1 MKPVIEAEHLYFS
14 YGNGDPIFSNTSF
27 KIAENEYIGIIGPNG
42 GGKSTLL
49 QLILGFLTPERG
61 SLTVFDKGAGKANLK
76 IAYVP
81 QNMRFDKHFPIST
94 LDLVLQG
101 RLFHLPWYG
110 IWKKEDIK
118 KAMSALEQV
127 NLADFKDRS
136 FGTLSGGEQQRALI
150 ARALVSDPKIL
161 ILDEPTANVDF
172 SAEKTIIELLS
183 SLQKQM
189 TILLVTHDLQTVID
203 QVSRVLCVQREVVS
217 YSPKEI
223 CEHYALG
230 LYHPPLL
237 ALGANKS

>member
-1 MKPVIEAEHLYFS
+1 MNVIEAKDLSFAYDHDL
-14 YGNGDPIFSNTSF
+14 IFSNISF
-27 KIAENEYIGIIGPNG
+27 CVADGEFIGIIGPNG

-49 QLILGFLTPERG
+49 RLILGFLTPAGG
-61 SLTVFDKGAGKANLK
+61 SLTVGGRM
-76 IAYVP
+76 AYVP
-81 QNMRFDKHFPIST
+81 QNMRFDKHFPLST

-110 IWKKEDIK
+110 VWKKHDIK
-118 KAMSALEQV
+118 KAQLALEQV
-127 NLADFKDRS
+127 NLIHLKDRP

-161 ILDEPTANVDF
+161 ILDEPTANVDHN
-172 SAEKTIIELLS
+172 AEKTILELLS
-183 SLQKQM
+183 SLQKHM
-189 TILLVTHDLQTVID
+189 TILLVTHDLQTAID

-237 ALGANKS
+237 NLRGK

>member
-1 MKPVIEAEHLYFS
+1 MNVIEAENLCFS
-14 YGNGDPIFSNTSF
+14 YGDDTIFSNISF
-27 KIAENEYIGIIGPNG
+27 DIADGEFIGIIGPNG

-49 QLILGFLTPERG
+49 RLILGFLHPEKGRL
-61 SLTVFDKGAGKANLK
+61 SVFGKGPGNARFQM
-76 IAYVP
+76 AYVP
-81 QNMRFDKHFPIST
+81 QNMRFDKHFPISV

-110 IWKKEDIK
+110 IWKKHDIK
-118 KAMSALEQV
+118 KAMLALEHV
-127 NLADFKDRS
+127 KLAHLKDRP

-161 ILDEPTANVDF
+161 VLDEPTANVDHN
-172 SAEKTIIELLS
+172 AEKTILELLS
-183 SLQKQM
+183 SLQNKM
-189 TILLVTHDLQTVID
+189 TILLVTHDLQTAID

-237 ALGANKS
+237 TVGGKKPS

>member
-1 MKPVIEAEHLYFS
+1 MSVIKAKDLSFAYDHDL
-14 YGNGDPIFSNTSF
+14 IFSNISF
-27 KIAENEYIGIIGPNG
+27 EIAEGEFIGIIGPNG

-49 QLILGFLTPERG
+49 RLILGFLTPKG
-61 SLTVFDKGAGKANLK
+61 GTLNVFGNM
-76 IAYVP
+76 AYVP
-81 QNMRFDKHFPIST
+81 QNMRFDKHFPLST

-101 RLFHLPWYG
+101 RLSHLPWYG
-110 IWKKEDIK
+110 VWKKHDIK
-118 KAMSALEQV
+118 KALIALEEV
-127 NLADFKDRS
+127 NLAHLKDRP

-161 ILDEPTANVDF
+161 ILDEPTANVDQT
-172 SAEKTIIELLS
+172 AEKTILRLLS
-183 SLQKQM
+183 SLQRKM
-189 TILLVTHDLQTVID
+189 TILLVTHDLQTAID

-237 ALGANKS
+237 TVGGK